1 MNLARDD
8 VEVVWTPGWDWFG
21 AVAAIHA
28 LALAPWLAVF
38 GFWPIVPA
46 AASLGYYALVFRRQE
61 AWRLALAADTV
72 VVFEPARRGG
82 PAKTAKLRRGIW
94 LTHRLLVVPT
104 SRRMLLLRAGRYDPV
119 LFARIRRAFLAGFG
133 APPRQS

>member
-46 AASLGYYALVFRRQE
+46 AASLGYYAWVFRRQE
-61 AWRLALAADTV
+61 AWRLALAEDTV
-72 VVFEPARRGG
+72 VVFEPAHRGG

-119 LFARIRRAFLAGFG
+119 LFARIRRAFLAGLG
-133 APPRQS
+133 APSRQS